1 MTLPRAAPRLLLI
14 PHALS
19 KTPLSSLQLH
29 CRPLPATLP
38 ASAWNLTLVVNLTR
52 RPPIR
57 LPSSGRFST
66 RLVLFS
72 VQLEE
77 AAVKFLLMGR
87 QGSMVWHPRAIPVSL
102 FLTVC
107 LSLINTPRTA
117 TLLSLIMS
125 EYFEAQKRDPQACSF
140 AGNGTVNPN
149 ASSSSNASAA
159 ASSCLASVTG
169 AQVPVKYL
177 ETR

>member
-1 MTLPRAAPRLLLI
+1 
-14 PHALS
+14 
-19 KTPLSSLQLH
+19 
-29 CRPLPATLP
+29 
-38 ASAWNLTLVVNLTR
+38 
-52 RPPIR
+52 
-57 LPSSGRFST
+57 
-66 RLVLFS
+66 
-72 VQLEE
+72 
-77 AAVKFLLMGR
+77 
-87 QGSMVWHPRAIPVSL
+87 MVWHPHAIPVSL

-107 LSLINTPRTA
+107 LSLINAPRTA

-149 ASSSSNASAA
+149 ASSSSNASAV